1 MKIEIKEYSSFT
13 TLISS
18 LLFFI
23 LGAVIFT
30 NSDSIMT
37 VITYVMGGLVTLLG
51 FISCFKNYLDVRR
64 NPKASSLPM
73 VIGILLMVIGL
84 VCIFLA
90 PVVNFL
96 VRLITGGWLLFAGI
110 NRLANALFMERKDSL
125 FFALLTLAILLIVG
139 GIYTILKANLPFKYL
154 GIVLM
159 VYATLEII
167 GYIINII
174 NRKGTTKVVI
184 EEAEVVSN
192 QAQKE
197 DVKEIEI
204 NTSNDNGKKKNKKNK
219 KGE

>member
-37 VITYVMGGLVTLLG
+37 IITYVMGGLIALVG
-51 FISCFKNYLDVRR
+51 FISCFKNYLDVKKD
-64 NPKASSLPM
+64 NTTSSVGM
-73 VIGILLMVIGL
+73 IIGIMLMVVGL

-90 PVVNFL
+90 PVFNFL
-96 VRLITGGWLLFAGI
+96 VRLITGGWLLFSGI
-110 NRLANALFMERKDSL
+110 NRLANALFMKSKDSL
-125 FFALLTLAILLIVG
+125 FLALLTLAILLIAG
-139 GIYTILKANLPFKYL
+139 GIYTILKANLPFKAI

-167 GYIINII
+167 GYIL
-174 NRKGTTKVVI
+174 NRKGSVTKVKI
-184 EEAEVVSN
+184 EEASVVDEKELPV
-192 QAQKE
+192 KE
-197 DVKEIEI
+197 D
-204 NTSNDNGKKKNKKNK
+204 KKNKKNK